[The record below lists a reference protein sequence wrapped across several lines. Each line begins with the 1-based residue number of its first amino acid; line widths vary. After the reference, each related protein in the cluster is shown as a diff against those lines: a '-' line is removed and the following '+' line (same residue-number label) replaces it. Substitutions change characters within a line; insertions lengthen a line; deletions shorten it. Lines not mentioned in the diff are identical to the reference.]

1 MDSEKW
7 QQVGDLFEQC
17 LAVPPSGRAPLLAAA
32 PTAVAAEVRAMLAAG
47 EESSGRLE
55 ALVRDAIEQQAD
67 WADQIPE
74 RLGPFALRQ
83 EIGRGGMGAVWLAE
97 RVEGGFAQ
105 RVAVKFI
112 KPGMDSR
119 EILRMFAQE
128 SRILSLLQ
136 HPHIARLLDGG
147 ATTAGRPY
155 LVMEYIAGQPIL
167 EWCQG
172 KSRVEILKRF
182 LQICEALQ
190 FAHAN
195 LVVHRD
201 LKPANVLVD
210 ELGMVKLLDFGIA
223 KILAAGSAGATRTQ
237 VRAFTPEYSSPEQ
250 QTGEVTTTATDIYS
264 LGVLLRD
271 LLPAPLPQDLAAIIA
286 RATREEPAARYATV
300 ENLAQDIR
308 HFQDGLPVAA
318 RQGNLRYLASRFI
331 IRHRWGVGAAAA
343 FLILLVGSLFWS
355 LAQSREIAH
364 QRDRA
369 EVVSRFLTS
378 LFAAADPELNQGK
391 QLSVQDLLDDG
402 LNRAS
407 LLEDPTTRQ
416 ALLETI
422 GKAYFHLGLFEKAIA
437 VYTGLAREYAAQGSS
452 GHENLTLATGFL
464 AEAKGALG
472 RREEAERDG
481 QQAEALARQL
491 RRGHGRTLALTLQH
505 RCVQLFQ
512 AAAFPKAEA
521 ACAEAAAA
529 ARATSLDASDT
540 AGILVAWARVLQDL
554 HQYQKAEA
562 VLQDAMPLARG
573 AGVGMNSA
581 MSQVLSGLAS
591 LLYRQE
597 KYPEAEKALRQAIAF
612 KRKLYPNGHLDL
624 ARSINNLANIV
635 TSQGRHREA
644 IALFEEA
651 QHFYRLALG
660 EKSSEL
666 ATSLS
671 NLAVARSYLKE
682 TEAAVA
688 LMEQV
693 MAMQAA
699 TAGEGQLP
707 HINSQIKY
715 ASLLIEEIN
724 QPRRARGVLESA
736 VRSLGRVDTPAPL
749 QKSYALSMLSH
760 CLLEAGQV
768 EAAEK
773 SAREA
778 RQLAEAALPAGHPL
792 FVYADAM
799 RAGALLQQRRFAE
812 ARDLLRPIIK
822 SGETEPVQSWREARA
837 RDYWAALPPRF
848 K

>member
-1 MDSEKW
+1 MDSQKW
-7 QQVGDLFEQC
+7 EMVGKLFELC
-17 LAVPPSGRAPLLAAA
+17 SEADPAHREDLLAAA
-32 PTAVAAEVRAMLAAG
+32 PPDVAEQVRAMLAAG
-47 EESSGRLE
+47 DQTAGKLE
-55 ALVRDAIEQQAD
+55 AIVRDAIGQESD
-67 WADQIPE
+67 WLD
-74 RLGPFALRQ
+74 RLPDRVGPFALRK

-97 RVEGGFAQ
+97 RVEGGFDQ

-147 ATTAGRPY
+147 ATADGRPY

-167 EWCQG
+167 EWCHG
-172 KSRVEILKRF
+172 KTRAQILNLF
-182 LQICEALQ
+182 LQVCAALQ

-223 KILAAGSAGATRTQ
+223 KILAAGTAGGTRTH

-250 QTGEVTTTATDIYS
+250 QIGEATTTATDIFS
-264 LGVLLRD
+264 LGVLLRE
-271 LLPAPLPQDLAAIIA
+271 LLVAPIPQDLAAIIT
-286 RATREEPAARYATV
+286 RATREEPSARYATV

-308 HFQDGLPVAA
+308 NFQAGLPVAA
-318 RQGNLRYLASRFI
+318 RQGNLRYLAGRFI
-331 IRHRWGVGAAAA
+331 SRHRWGVGVAAA
-343 FLILLVGSLFWS
+343 FIVLLVGSLLWS
-355 LAQSREIAH
+355 LAQSREIAR

-378 LFAAADPELNQGK
+378 LFAAADPEQNQGK

-402 LNRAS
+402 LKRAS
-407 LLEDPTTRQ
+407 LLDDSSTRQ

-422 GKAYFHLGLFEKAIA
+422 GKAYFHLGLFEKAID
-437 VYTGLAREYAAQGSS
+437 VYGGLAREYELQGTA
-452 GHENLTLATGFL
+452 GRENLALATGFL

-472 RREEAERDG
+472 RREDAEQDG
-481 QQAEALARQL
+481 QRAELLARQL
-491 RRGHGRTLALTLQH
+491 GPGSRRALALTLQH

-521 ACAEAAAA
+521 ACAESAGA
-529 ARATSLDASDT
+529 ARGASLEASDT

-554 HQYQKAEA
+554 HQYDKAQKILEE
-562 VLQDAMPLARG
+562 AMPVARG
-573 AGVGMNSA
+573 AGLGMNSA

-591 LLYRQE
+591 LLYRQD
-597 KYPEAEKALRQAIAF
+597 KYAEAEKALRQAIEF

-624 ARSINNLANIV
+624 ARSLNNLANIV
-635 TSQGRHREA
+635 TSQDRHREA

-651 QHFYRLALG
+651 QKFYRLALG
-660 EKSSEL
+660 EESSEL

-682 TEAAVA
+682 NEAAVH

-715 ASLLIEEIN
+715 ASILIEEIA
-724 QPRRARGVLESA
+724 QPQRARGVLEAA
-736 VRSLGRVDTPAPL
+736 VRALSRLDTPAPL

-760 CLLEAGQV
+760 CLLESGLV

-773 SAREA
+773 AAREA
-778 RQLAEAALPAGHPL
+778 RLLAETALPPGHPL

-799 RAGALLQQRRFAE
+799 RAGALLRQNRFAE
-812 ARDLLRPIIK
+812 ARDLLKPIVAAGDAK
-822 SGETEPVQSWREARA
+822 PAQSWREARA
-837 RDYWAALPPRF
+837 RDYWAALPQRF
-848 K
+848 R